1 MPLVWTWKIH
11 SKDKEY
17 SWGGKSFSARISKN
31 QVLDTKGLVEV
42 TLNEFQ
48 DHQVFQDHLNL
59 YILLSIL
66 RLLMYRTKNLLV
78 WLKGHIG
85 CESKTRAFSPYF
97 NPYHLGIIVEIL
109 LKSGY
114 YFQTLFLKID
124 SLNNL
129 TKMKPKMFQMKV
141 LFCVVVL
148 PIITSG

>member
-66 RLLMYRTKNLLV
+66 RLLKKKMSVWGNLKYSCHRYLS
-78 WLKGHIG
+78 WGG
-85 CESKTRAFSPYF
+85 GR
-97 NPYHLGIIVEIL
+97 GGGWGGWGL
-109 LKSGY
+109 LCYCKKR
-114 YFQTLFLKID
+114 LKIKCGFEGSISD
-124 SLNNL
+124 VDLGLFQS
-129 TKMKPKMFQMKV
+129 KKPINV
-141 LFCVVVL
+141 
-148 PIITSG
+148 